1 MSKVLKFKLELGDV
15 KYIQTY
21 LEIINVFLP
30 KKLTGKETEVIAT
43 FLSLP
48 EDLTEKDMFNTYAR
62 KLVME
67 KMGLSHAG
75 LANYLK
81 SLVEKQFL
89 VKDDKGRIK
98 IKKFLVPSGEE
109 QNFSI
114 NIKKV

>member
-1 MSKVLKFKLELGDV
+1 
-15 KYIQTY
+15 
-21 LEIINVFLP
+21 
-30 KKLTGKETEVIAT
+30 
-43 FLSLP
+43 
-48 EDLTEKDMFNTYAR
+48 
-62 KLVME
+62 ME
-67 KMGLSHAG
+67 KMKLSHAG

-89 VKDDKGRIK
+89 VKDDKGRIR